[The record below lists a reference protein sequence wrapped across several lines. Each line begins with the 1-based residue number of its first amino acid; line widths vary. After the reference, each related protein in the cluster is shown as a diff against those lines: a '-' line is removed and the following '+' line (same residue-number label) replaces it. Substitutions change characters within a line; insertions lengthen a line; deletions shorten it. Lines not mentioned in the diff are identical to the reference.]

1 MLMYVDQ
8 LNLTHWEWIG
18 IFFYWLMTIVWRL
31 GYIFSNKN
39 PRYFLHSRRSK
50 LLLVTI
56 WSRPCG
62 PTDEANSHRRYS
74 RHYVTRSDEASSH
87 QRYSRL
93 HVTRMIFTDPY
104 SLQQNDIVKRKN
116 WSIMNMVRS
125 LLKSKNMPK
134 ELWSEAIDCGVYLS
148 NCCPTRSIINK
159 NAYWWRCCH
168 KLSEGSFEEIQ
179 NGKFA
184 NQWVLW
190 SRRIYQGTLVEILS
204 I

>member
-104 SLQQNDIVKRKN
+104 SLHRTTLWKGRIDLLWTWFGPCWRVKTCQRNYGLKLLIVVC
-116 WSIMNMVRS
+116 I
-125 LLKSKNMPK
+125 
-134 ELWSEAIDCGVYLS
+134 Y
-148 NCCPTRSIINK
+148 
-159 NAYWWRCCH
+159 
-168 KLSEGSFEEIQ
+168 
-179 NGKFA
+179 
-184 NQWVLW
+184 
-190 SRRIYQGTLVEILS
+190 RIAARPGAS
-204 I
+204 